1 MILLDTNIISELLRK
16 TPEPKVALWLA
27 AQQSSDV
34 YLSAVSEA
42 ELRLGVAI
50 MSPGHRRAALAG
62 MVNGILQEDFRAR
75 ILPFDHAAAVAYADV
90 ASDRRAAGRPISQFD
105 GQIAAIARSNGAAV
119 ATRNVR
125 DFEGCGIVIIDPWQD
140 FPEEHPAGNHT

>member
-27 AQQSSDV
+27 AQQSSDI

-50 MSPGHRRAALAG
+50 MPPGHWRAALAG

-105 GQIAAIARSNGAAV
+105 CQIAAIARSNGATV

-125 DFEGCGIVIIDPWQD
+125 DFESCGIAIIDPWQD
-140 FPEEHPAGNHT
+140 FRAERPAGNNT